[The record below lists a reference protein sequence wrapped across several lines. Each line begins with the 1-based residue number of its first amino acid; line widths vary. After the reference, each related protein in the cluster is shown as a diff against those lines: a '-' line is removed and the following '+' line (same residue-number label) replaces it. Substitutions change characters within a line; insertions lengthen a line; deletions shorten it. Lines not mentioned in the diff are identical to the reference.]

1 MLLWE
6 HLLKLW
12 GSLLQCII
20 HFLRKGFADFA
31 AKKGAKND
39 DFKTALKM
47 AEWLRDD
54 MKGDV
59 QGKIK

>member
-1 MLLWE
+1 M
-6 HLLKLW
+6 
-12 GSLLQCII
+12 
-20 HFLRKGFADFA
+20 RKGFADFA

-59 QGKIK
+59 QGKIKWSATEKLNRKITSCKFYVPI